1 MVRKNDYGLGFY
13 CTQDINLAMEWSV
26 DIDRDGYINLY
37 DIDETG
43 LSIMNLN
50 DSQYSVLNWISIL
63 INNRDFQINSP
74 IAAQAKRFLLDKYL
88 PDYEKFDI
96 IRGYRAD
103 DSYFSFARD
112 FLNNTIS
119 LEQLSA
125 AMHYGNLGEQIV
137 LKSKEAFDRICYVE
151 NADSATVMGK
161 SGIGLC
167 YDITGHEYIAAEK
180 MDIYTSHAI
189 SGRSREYW
197 TGWTLAYYQWNTS
210 LSYAEINDI
219 KGVDDIASM
228 YDVYHEM
235 DISHFVERINE
246 IYRIKNPESRFKKMR
261 QNAGLS
267 QSAVSELTGIPLK
280 TIQQYE
286 QRRKNINNASVD
298 YLISLSRVLKCDIE
312 LLVEKV

>member
-1 MVRKNDYGLGFY
+1 MAYAYNGNIVPVVQNLIGGMLDFSTYGLGYELSDFFSLFLDSKY
-13 CTQDINLAMEWSV
+13 C
-26 DIDRDGYINLY
+26 R
-37 DIDETG
+37 
-43 LSIMNLN
+43 
-50 DSQYSVLNWISIL
+50 
-63 INNRDFQINSP
+63 R
-74 IAAQAKRFLLDKYL
+74 
-88 PDYEKFDI
+88 
-96 IRGYRAD
+96 
-103 DSYFSFARD
+103 
-112 FLNNTIS
+112 
-119 LEQLSA
+119 
-125 AMHYGNLGEQIV
+125 
-137 LKSKEAFDRICYVE
+137 VE
-151 NADSATVMGK
+151 SADSATVMGK
-161 SGIGLC
+161 SGIELC

-197 TGWTLAYYQWNTS
+197 TGWTLAYYQWITS
-210 LSYAEINDI
+210 FSYTEINDI
-219 KGVDDIASM
+219 KGIDDIASM

-246 IYRIKNPESRFKKMR
+246 IYKIKNPESRLKKMR

>member
-1 MVRKNDYGLGFY
+1 MRRREYAVLRIYHGSERIIEKTVFGYGKKKNDYGLGFY

-26 DIDRDGYINLY
+26 DIDRDGYVNLY

-74 IAAQAKRFLLDKYL
+74 IAAQAKQFLLDKYL

-137 LKSKEAFDRICYVE
+137 LKSKEAFDRICYVGFE
-151 NADSATVMGK
+151 KVDSK
-161 SGIGLC
+161 LW
-167 YDITGHEYIAAEK
+167 YPRK
-180 MDIYTSHAI
+180 
-189 SGRSREYW
+189 
-197 TGWTLAYYQWNTS
+197 
-210 LSYAEINDI
+210 
-219 KGVDDIASM
+219 
-228 YDVYHEM
+228 
-235 DISHFVERINE
+235 
-246 IYRIKNPESRFKKMR
+246 ESRDSLARNKYFNLDKNTFKKGETYIIR
-261 QNAGLS
+261 ILEE
-267 QSAVSELTGIPLK
+267 EL
-280 TIQQYE
+280 
-286 QRRKNINNASVD
+286 
-298 YLISLSRVLKCDIE
+298 
-312 LLVEKV
+312 